1 MKFIEILSFFKI
13 PFNRDGI
20 MDLIIGGKWEFII
33 EWIFKCLILI
43 KLISFGIDGK
53 MTGLGVIFIEWFIRL
68 LILRFIKNVW

>member
-1 MKFIEILSFFKI
+1 MELIKILSFFKI

-20 MDLIIGGKWEFII
+20 MNLIIGGKWELII

-43 KLISFGIDGK
+43 KLISLWIDGK

-68 LILRFIKNVW
+68 LILRFIKYVW